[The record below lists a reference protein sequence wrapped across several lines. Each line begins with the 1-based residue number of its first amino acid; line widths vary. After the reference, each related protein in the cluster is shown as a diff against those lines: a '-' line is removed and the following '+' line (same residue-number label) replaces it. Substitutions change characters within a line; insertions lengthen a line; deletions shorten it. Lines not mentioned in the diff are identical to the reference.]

1 MRKIIFVIISI
12 VSILFI
18 SCDCSTK
25 VPTEVRIVAV
35 DGKEVPQTFKDFF
48 DPVILVQGRSQNG
61 EAIMDIIMDANTGVL
76 YVRRS
81 DIYEYGIS
89 PIYDADGTI
98 LTKEK
103 WLFRQTFKEY

>member
-1 MRKIIFVIISI
+1 MRKIIFVIMSI

-25 VPTEVRIVAV
+25 VPTEIPIVAV
-35 DGKEVPQTFKDFF
+35 GDKEVPQTFTDFF
-48 DPVILVQGRSQNG
+48 DPVVLIRGYSKDDGAIL
-61 EAIMDIIMDANTGVL
+61 DIIMDANTGVL
-76 YVRRS
+76 YIRRS
-81 DIYEYGIS
+81 NDYEYGIN
-89 PIYDADGTI
+89 PIYDSDGTI

>member
-1 MRKIIFVIISI
+1 MSI

-18 SCDCSTK
+18 SCDANTK

-35 DGKEVPQTFKDFF
+35 GDKEVSQTFTDFF
-48 DPVILVQGRSQNG
+48 DPVILVRGCYKNG
-61 EAIMDIIMDANTGVL
+61 AIMDIIMDANTGVL
-76 YVRRS
+76 YIRRS
-81 DIYEYGIS
+81 DLYEYGIS
-89 PIYDADGTI
+89 PIYDSDGTI